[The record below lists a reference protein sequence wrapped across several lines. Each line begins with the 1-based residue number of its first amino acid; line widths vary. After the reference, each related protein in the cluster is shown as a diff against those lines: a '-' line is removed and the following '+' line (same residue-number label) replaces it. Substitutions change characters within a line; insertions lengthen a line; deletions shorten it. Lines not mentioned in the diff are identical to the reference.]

1 MKFSEKIMKLR
12 RQKGLSQE
20 EFANKLN
27 VSRQAIYKWETE
39 QSVPDIKNV
48 QEISKIF
55 NVSIE
60 YLLNDDLN
68 EDVPQEKHSS
78 KKSKKF
84 IIKSIFKFLIILLI
98 IYLIVAVIKFCL
110 VNLIAYRYSRNA
122 NNLSNNS
129 MVIRGEE
136 IIYDNIKHVSKLS
149 SSANEYSINGKT
161 LFFYNSIESNTEAS
175 SIRYTDYDNKLQFY
189 LESKDNNE
197 YTYNDESNDAFLIEE
212 PSEDSGISLKE
223 NFADYIK
230 FSFNP
235 FSFVTLNTVYSFSI
249 IDHSYTLYNFNN
261 GLLKNHEAK
270 TINDRYTYYT
280 NSVFEYANDG
290 SYDDPVSEDEFF
302 QFACTDGRNVDYNIL
317 KSYIE
322 KQQKAE

>member
-1 MKFSEKIMKLR
+1 MKFNEKIMKLR
-12 RQKGLSQE
+12 KQKGLSQE

-48 QEISKIF
+48 QEICKIF

-84 IIKSIFKFLIILLI
+84 IIKSIFKFLIFLLI
-98 IYLIVAVIKFCL
+98 IYLVIFIIKFCL
-110 VNLIAYRYSRNA
+110 IKIISYRYFKNSENA
-122 NNLSNNS
+122 SNYSIMRGEEVVYDSIKHTTTSSKNCTAYFINSKTLYFYDLPNNNLSALNYVDFDNN
-129 MVIRGEE
+129 IR
-136 IIYDNIKHVSKLS
+136 
-149 SSANEYSINGKT
+149 
-161 LFFYNSIESNTEAS
+161 
-175 SIRYTDYDNKLQFY
+175 FY
-189 LESKDNNE
+189 LEPKNNNE
-197 YTYNDESNDAFLIEE
+197 YNYEDCRNEGNNKNLNNVQSKNSDIATSPFNFTFIE
-212 PSEDSGISLKE
+212 
-223 NFADYIK
+223 
-230 FSFNP
+230 FSANP
-235 FSFVTLNTVYSFSI
+235 FSFATLNTVYNFSI
-249 IDHSYTLYNFNN
+249 TDHSYYLYNFND
-261 GLLKNHEAK
+261 GLLENCEEKSFDN
-270 TINDRYTYYT
+270 RYTHYYNT
-280 NSVFEYANDG
+280 SFEYFYND
-290 SYDDPVSEDEFF
+290 SDNDPISEDEFI